1 MIKIDHANLT
11 ISGKRILND
20 INFVVRQGE
29 FVCLVGESG
38 SGKTSVLKLIA
49 GLYKPTS
56 GVIRDEGLVSM
67 VFQDFALMPWLSVI
81 QNIEFPFKVA
91 GQPIDSKK
99 VQQVINEIGL
109 RGFEQKYP
117 RDLSGGQNQRVGIAR
132 ALVINREI
140 LLMDEPFSALDI
152 KTEAELRSD
161 VLKLWNSRKLTVVMV
176 SHSVEGAVAMA
187 DRILVMEKGSVR
199 KEIPVQLNRPREMN
213 DAQYLKFVDHIKE
226 IIEH

>member
-1 MIKIDHANLT
+1 MIKIEHANLT
-11 ISGKRILND
+11 IGGKHILND
-20 INFVVRQGE
+20 VNFEVRQGE

-38 SGKTSVLKLIA
+38 GGKTSVLKLIS
-49 GLYKPTS
+49 GLYKPSS
-56 GVIRDEGLVSM
+56 GTIHTEGQVSM

-91 GQPIDSKK
+91 GQPADSKK

-109 RGFEQKYP
+109 RGLEHKYP

-132 ALVINREI
+132 ALVVNREI

-152 KTEAELRSD
+152 KTEAELRDD

-187 DRILVMEKGSVR
+187 DRILVMEKGNIR
-199 KEIPVQLNRPREMN
+199 KEIPVQLNRPREAN
-213 DAQYLKFVDHIKE
+213 DTQYLKFVDHIKE